1 MFPHGFV
8 AKPLGEK
15 ARRFSGACPTLLTR
29 QRWFLNGKLRLLRC
43 GCMDWSSD
51 KSKHANLALAK
62 KRGKSFCCC
71 KKAFVFEGS
80 FQVLQKIA
88 QDAWCS
94 ALGTALLLSCC
105 FPLRSDP
112 VCTLLDHG
120 KP

>member
-71 KKAFVFEGS
+71 KKAFILRIVS
-80 FQVLQKIA
+80 
-88 QDAWCS
+88 S
-94 ALGTALLLSCC
+94 AAENCTGRLVQCFGNCFAAELLLS
-105 FPLRSDP
+105 SS
-112 VCTLLDHG
+112 
-120 KP
+120 K

>member
-51 KSKHANLALAK
+51 KSQACQLCTGK
-62 KRGKSFCCC
+62 KTR
-71 KKAFVFEGS
+71 
-80 FQVLQKIA
+80 KIV
-88 QDAWCS
+88 
-94 ALGTALLLSCC
+94 LLL
-105 FPLRSDP
+105 
-112 VCTLLDHG
+112 
-120 KP
+120 